1 MDKLYQMLAL
11 FLLLAVAGGQL
22 GFAQDVNT
30 ETIPPVSESTI
41 CESALPFTWNDVI
54 FTAAGDSTITLV
66 SSAGADS
73 MVTMRLYIT
82 KTDTVHLFDTLC
94 AGETFDSLGFNI
106 VANIDIDTATTFSSA
121 ITACDSVTILHLTV
135 HQPSYSTYSHDAC
148 DSFTWIDGVTYTEST
163 NTPTITLTNAAGCDS
178 VVTLNL
184 TINPTYFFET
194 DAAICAGDT
203 FSWQRNSYMTEGV
216 YWDSLQTA
224 AGCDSIYK
232 LHLTVNPLPVVTIIA
247 TADTVCGGEVVLM
260 ANGNTNYSYQW
271 SNGSSNSWISVDSTG
286 SYSVTAT
293 DPNECS
299 NTVSKAITVNQPCHT
314 MIDTTICQGE
324 SFDFFGESK
333 TSTGVYVN
341 TATATNGC
349 DSIVTLVLA
358 VNPAYYITRTVTI
371 CEGESHLFNGELLTQ
386 GGTYYD
392 SLETVNGCD
401 SIIELKLTVNPLPK
415 INVVAAP
422 DSIVCEGGSITL
434 IAEVE
439 KTGTY
444 LWNTGETE
452 RKITGIN
459 STGTYTVTFTE
470 TATGC
475 KNTASKKVIVNPVTY
490 GDTTAVACESF
501 TWYGIEYSSTPEI
514 APTHTFKNHNDCDS
528 VVTLHLTILHGTH
541 RVFVDTTCESYT
553 WHGIKYDTTGIYIHS
568 DTNADGCLNVDT
580 LHLTIYKPIHQS
592 YTITECESYVWED
605 GDGHEYTASGTYTY
619 AHEDEHGCWQVDT
632 LHLTINHPT
641 NTAVTVSTCESYY
654 WAANGLTYT
663 TSGNY
668 YYSHEG
674 SNECTQVDTL
684 HLTIKNPTHTS
695 ISQSACNSFTWNNTT
710 YTESGD
716 YVQTFQ
722 SANGC
727 DSVVTLHLTLYHDT
741 ATSWS
746 ATGCESFVWNDS
758 TYTESDTY
766 VQYFKTVHG
775 CDSVVTLNLTILHGT
790 HNVEF
795 KTVCESY
802 TWHGTTYTIS
812 GTYLYPYT
820 NAAGCASVDT
830 LHLTVNYG
838 THNVEFGFA
847 CESYEWHGAIYTT
860 SGTYTYAY
868 NNADGCPS
876 VDTLHLTVNY
886 GTHNV
891 ETETVCE
898 SYTWHGTT
906 YTTSGTYTYAY
917 NNADGCPSVDTLKL
931 TVNYGTHNVQIE
943 TACES
948 YTWHGTTYTISG
960 TYLYPYTNAAGCASV
975 DTLHLT
981 VNYGTHN
988 VEFGF
993 ACESYEWH
1001 GVIYTTSGTYTYA
1014 YNNADGCASVDTLHL
1029 TVNYGTHN
1037 VETETVCESYTWHG
1051 TTYTTSGTY
1060 TYAYNN
1066 ADGCPSVDTLKL
1078 TVNYGT
1084 HNVINET
1091 ACESYTWYGVTYTV
1105 SDIYT
1110 HSYTNTYGCASVD
1123 TLHLTINNPTH
1134 TAIRVDTCDNF
1145 TWLNGTGQ
1153 NYTTTG
1159 TYTYAHID
1167 ANGCTQVDT
1176 LYLTIYPLPIPLITG
1191 DNTFCPDEVATL
1203 VAGGGTD
1210 YVWSTGE
1217 TTNQIQVGTP
1227 DTYTVTVTDAYGCS
1241 ADASFTVTYAPM
1253 SLEQLPIVAK
1263 RHADGTPYMLVYPQA
1278 GLRYQWYKGG
1288 DPIPGATQ
1296 QYYAPDGGLLPNTS
1310 YKVHVAPMDPD
1321 SCGLFSDEWTYSGT
1335 ASTKVRILPNPN
1347 NGRFKLLLPEGT
1359 VDVQILNANGQLVL
1373 SRKTDGATELEMD
1386 TGLANGLYF
1395 VKTFRKNGSSN
1406 VEKLIINR

>member
-1 MDKLYQMLAL
+1 MKHLYKVLTL
-11 FLLLAVAGGQL
+11 LLLLAVVGRQ
-22 GFAQDVNT
+22 FSYAQSD
-30 ETIPPVSESTI
+30 TIIARNITDTTV
-41 CESALPFTWNDVI
+41 CESYEWYGIEYTVS
-54 FTAAGDSTITLV
+54 GDYGTRV
-66 SSAGADS
+66 DS
-73 MVTMRLYIT
+73 IGDAIYV
-82 KTDTVHLFDTLC
+82 
-94 AGETFDSLGFNI
+94 DSLYLTINH
-106 VANIDIDTATTFSSA
+106 ATTG
-121 ITACDSVTILHLTV
+121 IDKQV
-135 HQPSYSTYSHDAC
+135 AC

-341 TATATNGC
+341 TATATNDC

-415 INVVAAP
+415 INVVADP

-490 GDTTAVACESF
+490 GDTTAVECESF

-541 RVFVDTTCESYT
+541 RVVVDTTCESYT

-716 YVQTFQ
+716 HVQTFQ

-830 LHLTVNYG
+830 LHLTVN
-838 THNVEFGFA
+838 H
-847 CESYEWHGAIYTT
+847 
-860 SGTYTYAY
+860 
-868 NNADGCPS
+868 
-876 VDTLHLTVNY
+876 
-886 GTHNV
+886 
-891 ETETVCE
+891 
-898 SYTWHGTT
+898 
-906 YTTSGTYTYAY
+906 
-917 NNADGCPSVDTLKL
+917 
-931 TVNYGTHNVQIE
+931 
-943 TACES
+943 
-948 YTWHGTTYTISG
+948 
-960 TYLYPYTNAAGCASV
+960 
-975 DTLHLT
+975 
-981 VNYGTHN
+981 GTHN

-1084 HNVINET
+1084 HNVINKT

-1134 TAIRVDTCDNF
+1134 TAIRVDTCDNY
-1145 TWLNGTGQ
+1145 TWLGGTGQ

-1176 LYLTIYPLPIPLITG
+1176 LHLVINPSPTPFIFG
-1191 DNTFCPDEVATL
+1191 DSSVCYGEVATL
-1203 VAGGGTD
+1203 TAAGGET
-1210 YVWSTGE
+1210 YQWSTE
-1217 TTNQIQVGTP
+1217 DVGNSIVVAMEGL
-1227 DTYTVTVTDAYGCS
+1227 YTVTATNMYGCS
-1241 ADASFTVTYAPM
+1241 STAEFTVSIAASP
-1253 SLEQLPIVAK
+1253 LAKKDIVGK
-1263 RHADGTPYMLVYPQA
+1263 SHVDGSYYMLIYPEADLQ
-1278 GLRYQWYKGG
+1278 YQWYKNSVL
-1288 DPIPGATQ
+1288 IVGATK
-1296 QYYAPDGGLLPNTS
+1296 QYYYPSDYTLEGSLDMDACYQVEVRPN
-1310 YKVHVAPMDPD
+1310 DQD
-1321 SCGLFSDEWTYSGT
+1321 LCGIMTDCWEKPESMTE
-1335 ASTKVRILPNPN
+1335 KIRILPNPN
-1347 NGRFKLLLPEGT
+1347 NGRFRLLLPEGT

-1395 VKTFRKNGSSN
+1395 VKTYRQDGSFN
-1406 VEKLIINR
+1406 TEKLIINR